1 MCFSDAHFGTQ
12 KFWGGPFLCTIYITG
27 LTTDITKTTTAIPSQ
42 LMDLSVKCFYTSR
55 DRSEGQ
61 LGAFIL
67 KAIENIRYK
76 TEHGKENAPHTF

>member
-1 MCFSDAHFGTQ
+1 
-12 KFWGGPFLCTIYITG
+12 
-27 LTTDITKTTTAIPSQ
+27 
-42 LMDLSVKCFYTSR
+42 MDLSVKCFYTSR